1 MTKRSV
7 VAVIVLSVITFGIYG
22 IYWFVTTKNEMVYRG
37 ASIPTSWLVIIPI
50 LNIYWMWKWSE
61 GVDHVTQGKLSA
73 AVTFLLVFLLG
84 VIGVAIVQA
93 SFNKTEERGLLPQ
106 ARVA

>member
-7 VAVIVLSVITFGIYG
+7 VAVIVLSLITFGIYG
-22 IYWFVTTKNEMVYRG
+22 IYWFVATKNEMVYRG
-37 ASIPTSWLVIIPI
+37 ASIPTGWLVIIPI